1 MGKRQ
6 ERQQAQK
13 HQRQALAGQMMRT
26 GQELGL
32 SRTQGEIERKAGN
45 LRPFF
50 FLCGH
55 KVNALTGSKGMKVQ
69 DMSFVVMM
77 YT

>member
-45 LRPFF
+45 LRLFF
-50 FLCGH
+50 GGH